1 MIEIED
7 EAVWESCKRCVEI
20 FGKDRATGENVVDPI
35 DLVNEMDHCEG
46 EQGETGD
53 KAAEVNV
60 EGQPILEDNSICK
73 PNKLRL
79 LASKNEN
86 KELNNIMRGI
96 SGLKVGDK
104 LKVCDE
110 LV

>member
-1 MIEIED
+1 MLVESLGEFMKYSK
-7 EAVWESCKRCVEI
+7 EAMC
-20 FGKDRATGENVVDPI
+20 
-35 DLVNEMDHCEG
+35 DL
-46 EQGETGD
+46 
-53 KAAEVNV
+53 
-60 EGQPILEDNSICK
+60 
-73 PNKLRL
+73 NKNTDTV